1 MYKIAVMGSY
11 DSIYGFASLG
21 LSLFPAE
28 TREEAIPI
36 LRGLATDSYA
46 IIYVTEALAE
56 KISDEINK
64 YKESFLPAII
74 LIPGVYGNTKEG
86 ILGVA
91 ENVEKAVGSDI
102 LFGLRRES
110 EGDLGR

>member
-21 LSLFPAE
+21 LSIFPAE
-28 TREEAIPI
+28 TKEEGVKKLREIANE
-36 LRGLATDSYA
+36 DYA

-64 YKESFLPAII
+64 YRESFLPAII

-86 ILGVA
+86 VLGVA
-91 ENVEKAVGSDI
+91 ECVEQAIGSDI
-102 LFGLRRES
+102 LFGMRRES
-110 EGDLGR
+110 